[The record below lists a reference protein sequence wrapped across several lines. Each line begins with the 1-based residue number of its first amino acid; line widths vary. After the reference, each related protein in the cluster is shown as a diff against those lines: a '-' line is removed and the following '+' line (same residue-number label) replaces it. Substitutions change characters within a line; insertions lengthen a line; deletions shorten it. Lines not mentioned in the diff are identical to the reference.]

1 MLQSSAYRTKRC
13 LRRSSSRSSLSS
25 TMFDSSG
32 ESGPPCGVP
41 SSAGLTS
48 PFSNTPTFK
57 NEVYHPA
64 MASSDV
70 LLRFGYR
77 LMRRAFRPEPVAVFG
92 EGRVPSALQNLH
104 HRLLDPSIQ
113 HRRDTQLSHPAVRLR
128 DFYPSH
134 RLWLVGP
141 AQQLFPYGG
150 PVLLQVAREL
160 SDFPAVDPRTPF
172 VRFDSL
178 VSLPAVSPRADFFH
192 QLLVT
197 SWTFGFAF
205 RRERFGPF
213 LRSLRSFTPPLLSK
227 GQH

>member
-1 MLQSSAYRTKRC
+1 MFC
-13 LRRSSSRSSLSS
+13 LPLLGERRF
-25 TMFDSSG
+25 TNWN
-32 ESGPPCGVP
+32 P
-41 SSAGLTS
+41 
-48 PFSNTPTFK
+48 
-57 NEVYHPA
+57 EV
-64 MASSDV
+64 
-70 LLRFGYR
+70 
-77 LMRRAFRPEPVAVFG
+77 
-92 EGRVPSALQNLH
+92 
-104 HRLLDPSIQ
+104 Q
-113 HRRDTQLSHPAVRLR
+113 HRWDAKLSHPAVRLR
-128 DFYPSH
+128 DFHPSH

-141 AQQLFPYGG
+141 TQQLFPYGG

-160 SDFPAVDPRTPF
+160 SDFHAVDSRTSF

-178 VSLPAVSPRADFFH
+178 VSLPAVFPLADFFH